1 MKYILSMVVDESA
14 WESLTPDQMQPM
26 IDAMNAYNDSV
37 RQAGA
42 WVGGEGLDFSKNAK
56 TVRVRDGQRSVV
68 DGPAMSSKEQ
78 VGGFWIIE
86 ASDPDQAL
94 EWAKKVPMT
103 NGSIEVRSLVPEDAY

>member
-1 MKYILSMVVDESA
+1 MKYILQMVVDESA

-26 IDAMNAYNDSV
+26 IDAMNGYNDSL

-68 DGPAMSSKEQ
+68 DGPAMASKEQ
-78 VGGFWIIE
+78 VGGFWVIE
-86 ASDPDQAL
+86 APDMDAAL
-94 EWAKKVPMT
+94 EWARKVPMT

>member
-26 IDAMNAYNDSV
+26 IDAMNGYNDSL
-37 RQAGA
+37 RQGGA
-42 WVGGEGLDFSKNAK
+42 WLGGEGLDFSKNAK

-68 DGPAMSSKEQ
+68 DGPAMASKEQ
-78 VGGFWIIE
+78 VGGYWVIE
-86 ASDPDQAL
+86 APDMDAAV
-94 EWAKKVPMT
+94 EWARKVPMT